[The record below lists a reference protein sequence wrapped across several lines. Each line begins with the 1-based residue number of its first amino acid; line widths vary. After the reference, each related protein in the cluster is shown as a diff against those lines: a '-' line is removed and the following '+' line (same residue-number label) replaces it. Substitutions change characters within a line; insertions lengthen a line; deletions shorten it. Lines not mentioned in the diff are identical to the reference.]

1 MGRRSRLR
9 TLGGLLMSSAKE
21 RAADF
26 EVAVQDHADGI
37 HLLLDEWRD
46 APVQMTNKTRTAL
59 AGLIYLAEQWQE
71 AYWAWLEEQK
81 HGKR

>member
-1 MGRRSRLR
+1 MGRRQRLR
-9 TLGGLLMSSAKE
+9 TLGGLLMRTPKE

-26 EVAVQDHADGI
+26 ELAVQDHADGI
-37 HLLLDEWRD
+37 HLLFDEWRD
-46 APVQMTNKTRTAL
+46 APIQMTNKTRTAL